1 MEINNRIEIIEVGP
15 RDGFQSIKEFI
26 STEEKKKI
34 IEGIIESG
42 VKKIQLTSFVSP
54 KHIPQMQDAEEI
66 AKYFLNKYPEL
77 EFSALVPNYR
87 GVYL

>member
-42 VKKIQLTSFVSP
+42 VKKDTAYIFCLSKTYTT
-54 KHIPQMQDAEEI
+54 DA
-66 AKYFLNKYPEL
+66 
-77 EFSALVPNYR
+77 R
-87 GVYL
+87 C

>member
-34 IEGIIESG
+34 IGDIKGAIQEGQELDEQINH
-42 VKKIQLTSFVSP
+42 KKQEQ
-54 KHIPQMQDAEEI
+54 K
-66 AKYFLNKYPEL
+66 
-77 EFSALVPNYR
+77 
-87 GVYL
+87 

>member
-34 IEGIIESG
+34 I
-42 VKKIQLTSFVSP
+42 VK
-54 KHIPQMQDAEEI
+54 
-66 AKYFLNKYPEL
+66 EL
-77 EFSALVPNYR
+77 KNS
-87 GVYL
+87 

>member
-34 IEGIIESG
+34 IADCRKLIKQ
-42 VKKIQLTSFVSP
+42 VVSP
-54 KHIPQMQDAEEI
+54 SKYIKLPIKQEI
-66 AKYFLNKYPEL
+66 KLFAIMHLPYSGLEL
-77 EFSALVPNYR
+77 LYKMK
-87 GVYL
+87 